1 MTRQIS
7 LQGLEKLKRR
17 EKLETGTNRNG
28 SRFRKIGY
36 DDCYKKLLATV
47 YSFIAGMPQNS
58 STEAQLETSIRELDP
73 FLNRRP
79 FINKCN
85 I

>member
-7 LQGLEKLKRR
+7 PHGLDKLKRQ
-17 EKLETGTNRNG
+17 EKLEARTNRNG
-28 SRFRKIGY
+28 SRFRKTGY

-47 YSFIAGMPQNS
+47 YSLIAGMPQNS
-58 STEAQLETSIRELDP
+58 STEAGLETSIRELDP
-73 FLNRRP
+73 FLNCRP

>member
-7 LQGLEKLKRR
+7 PQGLEKLKRR
-17 EKLETGTNRNG
+17 EKLETRTNRNG

-47 YSFIAGMPQNS
+47 YSFIADLPQNS
-58 STEAQLETSIRELDP
+58 STEAQLETSIRELAP
-73 FLNRRP
+73 FLNCRP

>member
-1 MTRQIS
+1 MTTNNSPQS
-7 LQGLEKLKRR
+7 LEKLKQW
-17 EKLETGTNRNG
+17 EKLETRTNRNG
-28 SRFRKIGY
+28 SRFRTIGY

-58 STEAQLETSIRELDP
+58 STEVGLKPSLRELAP
-73 FLNRRP
+73 FLNCRP

>member
-7 LQGLEKLKRR
+7 PQGLEKLKRR
-17 EKLETGTNRNG
+17 EKLETRTNRTG
-28 SRFRKIGY
+28 SRFRTTGY

-47 YSFIAGMPQNS
+47 YSFIADLPQNS
-58 STEAQLETSIRELDP
+58 STEAGLETSLRELDP
-73 FLNRRP
+73 FLNCRP